1 MLQKTI
7 RRSRIYL
14 LAPVAALAFYAS
26 AFAATAPPAHAMRT
40 LEDVCGGYIYGWN
53 YWNDQFYKEFV
64 RSEEQVTPY
73 LEYAGSRVNE
83 YYDLVIQ
90 NNC

>member
-7 RRSRIYL
+7 RRPRAYL
-14 LAPVAALAFYAS
+14 LASAAALACSAS
-26 AFAATAPPAHAMRT
+26 AFATTATPADALRMPG
-40 LEDVCGGYIYGWN
+40 DVCAGYIYGWN

-64 RSEEQVTPY
+64 RSGEEVTPY
-73 LEYAGSRVNE
+73 LEYTGSRVNE